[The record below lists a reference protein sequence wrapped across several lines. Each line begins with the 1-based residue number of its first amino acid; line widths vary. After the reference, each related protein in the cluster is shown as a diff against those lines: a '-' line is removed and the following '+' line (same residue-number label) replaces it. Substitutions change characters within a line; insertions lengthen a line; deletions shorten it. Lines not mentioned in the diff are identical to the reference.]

1 MRTVVIAFGLVC
13 LMGAIL
19 AQSVGIGTST
29 PDPSA
34 RLDVSDNQRGIL
46 IPRLTTAERDAITNP
61 ARSLL
66 IYNIDCDEYQYY
78 IPGTGWV
85 SLPTSVTAGGG
96 GAVGRSRRFPLRAY
110 RLAALLPT
118 GRRSQGLPAMRS
130 VSISTAAPTRRSLRR
145 PSQLGVPRDPYQ

>member
-1 MRTVVIAFGLVC
+1 MRTVGIAFGLVC

-46 IPRLTTAERDAITNP
+46 IPRLTTAERNAITTP

-66 IYNIDCDEYQYY
+66 IYNTT
-78 IPGTGWV
+78 IP
-85 SLPTSVTAGGG
+85 TA
-96 GAVGRSRRFPLRAY
+96 
-110 RLAALLPT
+110 T
-118 GRRSQGLPAMRS
+118 
-130 VSISTAAPTRRSLRR
+130 SISTTSPA
-145 PSQLGVPRDPYQ
+145 QGG

>member
-19 AQSVGIGTST
+19 AQNVGIGTST

-46 IPRLTTAERDAITNP
+46 IPRLTTAERNAITNP
-61 ARSLL
+61 R
-66 IYNIDCDEYQYY
+66 
-78 IPGTGWV
+78 P
-85 SLPTSVTAGGG
+85 LP
-96 GAVGRSRRFPLRAY
+96 PHLQY
-110 RLAALLPT
+110 RLQRVSVLHPRHRVGEHPYECNRWEQWDAHSVSRYQHIELTALLRT

-130 VSISTAAPTRRSLRR
+130 ESIRTAAPAPWSPRR
-145 PSQLGVPRDPYQ
+145 PSQLGVPRGPYR

>member
-1 MRTVVIAFGLVC
+1 MRTVVVAFGLVC

-19 AQSVGIGTST
+19 AQNFGIGTTT

-34 RLDVSDNQRGIL
+34 RLDVWDNQRGIL
-46 IPRLTTAERDAITNP
+46 IPRLTTAERNAITNP

-66 IYNIDCDEYQYY
+66 IYNTDCDEYQYY

-85 SLPTSVTAGGG
+85 SLLTSVTAGGG
-96 GAVGRSRRFPLRAY
+96 AVERSQPIPLRAY
-110 RLAALLPT
+110 RLAALLRT

-130 VSISTAAPTRRSLRR
+130 ESIRTAVPAPWSPRR
-145 PSQLGVPRDPYQ
+145 PSQLGVPRGPYR